1 MCGHPSRGWSRS
13 SHLYVGSEYQ
23 LILLDLDHWVF
34 CFSSPRQ
41 GLAVLCS
48 PAPGPWV
55 HYLPDFRFNL
65 TVLLFGLVLMVLLGL
80 GFWEH
85 LPVHVETRDWSRC
98 PPHCPPH
105 VFWDKVS
112 HWSQSSLI
120 AARMV
125 CSKFLSLLSQHLNYR
140 HVWITGMQSVLVFML
155 TWKALGQ

>member
-1 MCGHPSRGWSRS
+1 MCGHPCRGWSRS

-65 TVLLFGLVLMVLLGL
+65 TVLLFGLVLVWFWWFCLVWGFESTCLCMWRPEVDPGVLLTV
-80 GFWEH
+80 H
-85 LPVHVETRDWSRC
+85 LMFFETRSLTEARA
-98 PPHCPPH
+98 
-105 VFWDKVS
+105 
-112 HWSQSSLI
+112 HWLQLEWFAASSCL
-120 AARMV
+120 
-125 CSKFLSLLSQHLNYR
+125 CFHST
-140 HVWITGMQSVLVFML
+140 WITGMQSVLVFML